1 MKGTHKKP
9 GRAGVIRWIVAGMVI
24 AADLF
29 VFVWLYPL
37 LQSHVV
43 MGVYSA
49 QQMNASVMREC
60 GMGVDI
66 PRADG
71 WYQQMLVFNADSFS
85 AWSGIDA
92 DMSILYSFGA
102 FDLARRTSSLYDP
115 PSDKYSA
122 FYGAYVVK
130 KDGGAFGFD
139 EGGAL
144 DMDEVTVAVEYD
156 YTQLVMANF
165 GCKEP
170 VFEVR
175 DMTTLENAVCA
186 GSGGWARIDAEM
198 RVNGAA
204 HTYKENKLAYLQYGK
219 PMRISSPDFTEVDM
233 VGRVYAKYFPSSGC
247 TVMIYCIAPDTETV
261 DECDAGALQRS
272 VIRAL
277 N

>member
-1 MKGTHKKP
+1 MSGTHKKL
-9 GRAGVIRWIVAGMVI
+9 GRAGVIRRVVAGLVVT
-24 AADLF
+24 ADLF
-29 VFVWLYPL
+29 ALVWLYPL

-49 QQMNASVMREC
+49 QQMEQSVMREC

-71 WYQQMLVFNADSFS
+71 WYQQMLVFNADGFS
-85 AWSGIDA
+85 AWSGINA

-102 FDLARRTSSLYDP
+102 FDLPARTSSLYDP
-115 PSDKYSA
+115 HSDKYSA

-130 KDGGAFGFD
+130 KHSGTFGFD
-139 EGGAL
+139 EGGVL
-144 DMDEVTVAVEYD
+144 DMNVVTAAVEYD

-165 GCKEP
+165 GCQHP

-175 DMTTLENAVCA
+175 DMITLENAVCA
-186 GSGGWARIDAEM
+186 GSGGWTRINADLH
-198 RVNGAA
+198 VNGAA
-204 HTYKENKLAYLQYGK
+204 HTYSENRLAYLQYGK
-219 PMRISSPDFTEVDM
+219 PMRTSEPNFEETDM
-233 VGRVYAKYFPSSGC
+233 AGRIYAKYFPEYDC
-247 TVMIYCIAPDTETV
+247 TVMMYCIAPDAETV

-272 VIRAL
+272 VIAAL